1 MFNIMYY
8 ETERGQV
15 PVEEFIDS
23 LDMGMQV
30 KVFRQISLLQDYG
43 NKLREPH
50 SSLVGNGIYELRII
64 ESGNIVRIL
73 YFFRVGKTIVLTN
86 GIVKKTQKLPASAIQ
101 LAEQYKKDY
110 ERRHKN
116 G

>member
-1 MFNIMYY
+1 MFNIKYY
-8 ETERGQV
+8 EMERGQK
-15 PVEEFIDS
+15 PVEEFIDT
-23 LDMGMQV
+23 LEENMQV
-30 KVFRQISLLQDYG
+30 KVLRQISLLKEYG

-50 SSLVGNGIYELRII
+50 SSIIDNGIYELRII

-73 YFFRVGKTIVLTN
+73 YFFKVGKTIILTN
-86 GIVKKTQKLPASAIQ
+86 GIVKKTQKLPPSAIK

-110 ERRHKN
+110 ERRNSN

>member
-1 MFNIMYY
+1 MFTIKYF
-8 ETERGQV
+8 ETERGQK
-15 PVEEFIDS
+15 PVEEFIDT
-23 LDMGMQV
+23 LEENMQV
-30 KVFRQISLLQDYG
+30 KVLRQISLLKDYG

-50 SSLVGNGIYELRII
+50 SSIIGNGIYELRII

-73 YFFRVGKTIVLTN
+73 YFFRVGKTIILTN
-86 GIVKKTQKLPASAIQ
+86 GIVKKTQKLPPSAIK

-110 ERRHKN
+110 ERRNIN

>member
-1 MFNIMYY
+1 MFTIKYY
-8 ETERGQV
+8 ATERGQK
-15 PVEEFIDS
+15 PVEEFIDK
-23 LDMGMQV
+23 LEENMQV
-30 KVFRQISLLQDYG
+30 KVLRQISLLKEYG

-50 SSLVGNGIYELRII
+50 SSIVGKGIYELRII

-73 YFFRVGKTIVLTN
+73 YFFKVGKTIILTN
-86 GIVKKTQKLPASAIQ
+86 GIVKKTQKLPSSAIK

-110 ERRHKN
+110 EMRNFN